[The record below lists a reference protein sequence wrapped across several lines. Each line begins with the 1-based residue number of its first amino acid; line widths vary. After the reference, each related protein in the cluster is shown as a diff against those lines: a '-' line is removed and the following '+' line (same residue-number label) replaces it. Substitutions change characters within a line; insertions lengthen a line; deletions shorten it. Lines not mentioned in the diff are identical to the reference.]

1 MKGSL
6 TVEAAFVFPFCF
18 LIIGIIYALGIF
30 LYNQSV
36 LKLTGYDCIVQ
47 TMEDRDQKEEILL
60 ETLLQ
65 RAEETGK
72 SRTLGIDDLNAI
84 VRITATK
91 ITLKY
96 QCVQR
101 ILNLPMEVSVVCDRV
116 YPEMSLRLMREI
128 VGE

>member
-36 LKLTGYDCIVQ
+36 LKLTGYECIVQ

-65 RAEETGK
+65 RAEEIGK

-101 ILNLPMEVSVVCDRV
+101 ILNLPMEVSVAYDCI

>member
-36 LKLTGYDCIVQ
+36 LKLTGYECSVQ

-60 ETLLQ
+60 ETPIFLYKVL
-65 RAEETGK
+65 
-72 SRTLGIDDLNAI
+72 IF
-84 VRITATK
+84 
-91 ITLKY
+91 
-96 QCVQR
+96 
-101 ILNLPMEVSVVCDRV
+101 
-116 YPEMSLRLMREI
+116 
-128 VGE
+128 

>member
-36 LKLTGYDCIVQ
+36 LKLTGYECIVQ

-72 SRTLGIDDLNAI
+72 SRTLGIADLNAI

-91 ITLKY
+91 VILKY

>member
-36 LKLTGYDCIVQ
+36 LKLTGYECIVQ

-101 ILNLPMEVSVVCDRV
+101 ILNLPMEVTVIYNRI

>member
-36 LKLTGYDCIVQ
+36 LKLTGYECIVQ
-47 TMEDRDQKEEILL
+47 IMEDRDQKEEILL

-101 ILNLPMEVSVVCDRV
+101 ILNLPMEVTVIYNRI

>member
-18 LIIGIIYALGIF
+18 MIIGIIYALGIF

-36 LKLTGYDCIVQ
+36 LKLTGYECIVQ
-47 TMEDRDQKEEILL
+47 IMEDRDQKEEILL

-72 SRTLGIDDLNAI
+72 SRTLGIENLNAI

>member
-36 LKLTGYDCIVQ
+36 LKLTGYECIVQ

-72 SRTLGIDDLNAI
+72 SRTLGIENLNAI

>member
-36 LKLTGYDCIVQ
+36 LKLTGYECIVQ

-72 SRTLGIDDLNAI
+72 SRTLGIENLNAI

-101 ILNLPMEVSVVCDRV
+101 ILNLPMEVSIVCDRV

>member
-36 LKLTGYDCIVQ
+36 LKLTGYECIVQ
-47 TMEDRDQKEEILL
+47 IMEDRDQKEEILL

-72 SRTLGIDDLNAI
+72 SRTLGIENLNAI

-116 YPEMSLRLMREI
+116 YPEMPLRLMREI

>member
-36 LKLTGYDCIVQ
+36 LKLTGYECIVQ
-47 TMEDRDQKEEILL
+47 IMEDRDQKEEILL

-72 SRTLGIDDLNAI
+72 SRTLGIENLNAI

-101 ILNLPMEVSVVCDRV
+101 ILNLPMEVSVAYDCI

>member
-36 LKLTGYDCIVQ
+36 LKLTGYECIVQ
-47 TMEDRDQKEEILL
+47 IMEDRDQKEEILL

>member
-1 MKGSL
+1 
-6 TVEAAFVFPFCF
+6 
-18 LIIGIIYALGIF
+18 
-30 LYNQSV
+30 
-36 LKLTGYDCIVQ
+36 
-47 TMEDRDQKEEILL
+47 MEDRDQKEEILL

-72 SRTLGIDDLNAI
+72 SRTLGIENLNAI

>member
-18 LIIGIIYALGIF
+18 LIIGIINALGIF

-36 LKLTGYDCIVQ
+36 LKLTGYECIVQ

-101 ILNLPMEVSVVCDRV
+101 ILNLPMEVSVVCDRI

>member
-36 LKLTGYDCIVQ
+36 LKLTGYECIVQ

-84 VRITATK
+84 VRVTATK

-101 ILNLPMEVSVVCDRV
+101 ILNLPMEVTVIYNRI

>member
-36 LKLTGYDCIVQ
+36 LKLTGYECIVQ